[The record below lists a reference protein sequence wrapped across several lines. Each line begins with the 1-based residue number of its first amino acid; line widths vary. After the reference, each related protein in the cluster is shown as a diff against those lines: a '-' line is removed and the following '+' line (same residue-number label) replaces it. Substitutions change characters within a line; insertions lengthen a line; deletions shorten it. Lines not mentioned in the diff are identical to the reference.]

1 MTILHCINRENYKAI
16 KTKQPTPTVI
26 MKKENIKF
34 LLFAL
39 LLSTSIGS
47 YVFLNMTA
55 ATQEQSVL
63 QSNPD
68 ELEQGT
74 IMPDA
79 MFIIKVMDKA
89 RQLLPAS

>member
-1 MTILHCINRENYKAI
+1 
-16 KTKQPTPTVI
+16 

-39 LLSTSIGS
+39 LLSASVGS
-47 YVFLNMTA
+47 YVFLNTTA
-55 ATQEQSVL
+55 ATQEQGAL
-63 QSNPD
+63 QTIPED
-68 ELEQGT
+68 VEEGT